1 MYYCVKIQEII
12 HYTVITMFDK
22 IRELIL
28 SFFTYLFGLLGMVF
42 PTKLVETKE
51 TKEEMDAK
59 EANEVS

>member
-1 MYYCVKIQEII
+1 
-12 HYTVITMFDK
+12 MFDK

-42 PTKLVETKE
+42 PTKLLETTE